1 MGAILDMFY
10 TSQFACYIARNLDQM
25 FPFTR
30 TWSAPDKD
38 NLRAAWLKL
47 FEDPKGLKPL
57 LNDEELRDTLA
68 LRNGLLE
75 SSGAWDRGERTD
87 AILGDMVRQTQALL
101 DKLPSRAELYK
112 RLANSE
118 LLMTDY
124 TNFMDGSR
132 SAVQSAILTFESVE
146 RREDYALTA
155 AKFELARRADLD
167 GRPRSD
173 LCMDPGVTPAAF
185 WEGKGDFVPD
195 SLKKANQDFLDALKT
210 LEDPA
215 NVTRDNLA
223 KLDKSYGEL
232 ISGLSGRTKDVL
244 GPLLAEAVRGVVGA
258 QELSVAPKPGEL
270 GIARGQ
276 HAGPILSLTR
286 MPKLQDLP
294 PDERKDFNSRS
305 EALNRQR
312 EAQKQEVSRELKK

>member
-1 MGAILDMFY
+1 MGAILDQFY
-10 TSQFACYIARNLDQM
+10 TSQFARYIARDLDQM

-30 TWSAPDKD
+30 AWSAPDKN
-38 NLRAAWLKL
+38 NLRATWLKL
-47 FEDPKGLKPL
+47 FDDPKGLEPL
-57 LNDEELRDTLA
+57 LDPKELQATLA

-75 SSGAWDRGERTD
+75 SLGAWDRGERTD
-87 AILGDMVRQTQALL
+87 AILGDMVRQTQGLL

-118 LLMTDY
+118 LLIGDY
-124 TNFMDGSR
+124 SNFIDGSR
-132 SAVQSAILTFESVE
+132 SIIQSATLTFESVE
-146 RREDYALTA
+146 RKEDYALTA

-173 LCMDPGVTPAAF
+173 LCMPPRETPAAF
-185 WEGKGDFVPD
+185 WEGNGDFVPD

-215 NVTRDNLA
+215 NVTSDNLA

-232 ISGLSGRTKDVL
+232 ISGLSGRAKDVL
-244 GPLLAEAVRGVVGA
+244 RPLLAEAVRGVVGK
-258 QELSVAPKPGEL
+258 SWTPGEL
-270 GIARGQ
+270 GIERGQ
-276 HAGPILSLTR
+276 YAGPILSLTR
-286 MPKLQDLP
+286 MPKLQDMT

-305 EALNRQR
+305 EELNRQR
-312 EAQKQEVSRELKK
+312 EAQKREVSRELEK